1 MTYRARQVSAQRYKL
16 FFCSAVGGIFRGHL
30 QIQENAFL
38 ILKLIAKRGK
48 KTILPSEL
56 SRAYGCTS
64 LGKSGFKHSASAGA
78 GAGVKVLDAA
88 H

>member
-1 MTYRARQVSAQRYKL
+1 M
-16 FFCSAVGGIFRGHL
+16 GGIFRGRL

-38 ILKLIAKRGK
+38 ILKLVAKGK
-48 KTILPSEL
+48 KTILLSEL

-64 LGKSGFKHSASAGA
+64 LGKSGFKQPVSAGA